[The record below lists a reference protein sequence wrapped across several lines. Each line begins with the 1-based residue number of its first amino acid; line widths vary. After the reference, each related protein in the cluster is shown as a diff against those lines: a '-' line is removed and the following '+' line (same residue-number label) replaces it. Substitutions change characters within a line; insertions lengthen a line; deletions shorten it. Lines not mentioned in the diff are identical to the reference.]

1 MLFVSPF
8 KVPLINAENV
18 QLHRR
23 LEKFLIFCLKI
34 TKNKSMNLVKG
45 AWVISQSLATLTVTY
60 PGARDPILVGSLYW
74 LADSQFEAWVWIPR
88 RHFRYV

>member
-23 LEKFLIFCLKI
+23 LENILIFCLKI
-34 TKNKSMNLVKG
+34 TENKSMNLVKG
-45 AWVISQSLATLTVTY
+45 AWAFSQSVAALTVTY

-74 LADSQFEAWVWIPR
+74 LADSQFETWVWIPR

>member
-18 QLHRR
+18 QLHQR

-34 TKNKSMNLVKG
+34 TENKSTNLVKG
-45 AWVISQSLATLTVTY
+45 AWVISQSVAALTVTY

-74 LADSQFEAWVWIPR
+74 LADSQFEAWTWIPR
-88 RHFRYV
+88 RHFRHI

>member
-34 TKNKSMNLVKG
+34 TENKSMNLVKG
-45 AWVISQSLATLTVTY
+45 AWAFSQSVVALTVTY
-60 PGARDPILVGSLYW
+60 PGAPDPILVDSLYW
-74 LADSQFEAWVWIPR
+74 LADSQFEA
-88 RHFRYV
+88 